1 MILITMTWFG
11 HVFGLQVPRP
21 KQCKKRDDGGDF
33 KDVFSY
39 NLNQGVLLPFGELD
53 LHQKREV
60 PWDDLTAHSHR
71 FVPIR

>member
-33 KDVFSY
+33 KDVFSQSKSKCKD
-39 NLNQGVLLPFGELD
+39 LNVSICLLVSLTCIRSGKFQGM
-53 LHQKREV
+53 
-60 PWDDLTAHSHR
+60 
-71 FVPIR
+71 I